1 MMKMRTITP
10 RTVAMLP
17 AVLAALCAGAVRGGA
32 GVSGA
37 GDFACGAGV
46 TRGGVITSPAG
57 FG

>member
-1 MMKMRTITP
+1 MIKMRTITP

-37 GDFACGAGV
+37 GGFASGAGV
-46 TRGGVITSPAG
+46 TLGAGIISPAG